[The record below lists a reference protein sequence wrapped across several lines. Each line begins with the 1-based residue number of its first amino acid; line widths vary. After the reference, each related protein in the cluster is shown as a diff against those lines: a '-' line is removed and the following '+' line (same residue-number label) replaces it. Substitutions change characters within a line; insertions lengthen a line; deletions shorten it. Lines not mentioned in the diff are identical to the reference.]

1 MNVME
6 KIYTASVVIIGGR
19 DGHAKSSDGI
29 FETDLRKPKEMGG
42 QGGAPNPEQ
51 LFATAWGS
59 CYLGALQTVASHEGV
74 DTTDANVNVH
84 ISFNKDGNGFSLSA
98 ELDVHIPKISVEE
111 AQSLAD
117 KANAVC
123 PYSKATKGNIAT
135 RVTAV

>member
-1 MNVME
+1 ME
-6 KIYTASVVIIGGR
+6 KVYTASVTVIGGR

-59 CYLGALQTVASHEGV
+59 CYLGALQSVAEPQGV
-74 DTTDANVNVH
+74 DASNASVNVH
-84 ISFNKDGNGFSLSA
+84 VSFNKNGKGFALSA
-98 ELDVHIPKISVEE
+98 DLDVHIPDVSIEE
-111 AQSLAD
+111 AQTLAD
-117 KANAVC
+117 KAHAVC
-123 PYSKATKGNIAT
+123 PYSKATKGNIET

>member
-1 MNVME
+1 ME
-6 KIYTASVVIIGGR
+6 KVYTATVTVIGGR

-51 LFATAWGS
+51 LFGTAWGA
-59 CYLGALQTVASHEGV
+59 CYLGALRSVAEHEGV
-74 DTTDANVNVH
+74 DASNANVNVH
-84 ISFNKDGNGFSLSA
+84 VSFNKNGNTFALSA
-98 ELDVHIPKISVEE
+98 DLDVHIPDISIEE
-111 AQSLAD
+111 AQALAN

-123 PYSKATKGNIAT
+123 PYSKATKGNIET

>member
-1 MNVME
+1 ME
-6 KIYTASVVIIGGR
+6 KVYTATVTVIGGR
-19 DGHAKSSDGI
+19 DGHAKTSDGI

-59 CYLGALQTVASHEGV
+59 CYLGALQSVAEPEGV
-74 DTTDANVNVH
+74 DTSNANINVH
-84 ISFNKDGNGFSLSA
+84 VSFNKDGNGFALSA
-98 ELDVHIPKISVEE
+98 DLDVHIPNITLEE
-111 AQSLAD
+111 AQALAD

-123 PYSKATKGNIAT
+123 PYSKATKGNVET